1 MKKNRLFS
9 LIAMALAVLMVFTAC
24 GSAATTQTIATESKS
39 TGSVETAAVNEDAS
53 SAEPVTITYCNFNS
67 SGGNEETLAKMVA
80 AFEEEH
86 PNIKVEVETIGY
98 DDYFTQMQTRVAGG
112 TAPDCY
118 EMNIENFAAYA
129 NKGILAE
136 ITGVDVSG
144 LNETALGAFNVDGK
158 QYGLPESFSNVV
170 LIYNK
175 DLFDQAGVAYPTNDW
190 TQDDLQAAAEKIR
203 ALGDDIFGIWQPITY
218 NEFFKVVAQYG
229 GALLN
234 EDKTEFTINSPENL
248 AAATAL
254 VDRVLVSNVQ
264 PNAVQQGGMGDWD
277 MFMSGRL
284 GMIPTGIWA
293 FQTFTDGCDFEW
305 DIVVEPGSTQKAT
318 HFFSNCVVMNP
329 DTKYPTEVATWLAWL
344 ASSTTSA
351 DIRLEAGWDLPAL
364 KDLNA
369 LSSYLDITPPDNRE
383 AVFESLDYLVMPPV
397 IEDYA
402 LMSDIIS
409 QKLAAAADGTITV
422 QEALDQAQAEC
433 EAQITLD

>member
-1 MKKNRLFS
+1 ML
-9 LIAMALAVLMVFTAC
+9 TAC
-24 GSAATTQTIATESKS
+24 GQTAGTESEAPVAAS
-39 TGSVETAAVNEDAS
+39 TEQEATDNH
-53 SAEPVTITYCNFNS
+53 AEPVTITYCNFNA
-67 SGGNEETLAKMVA
+67 SGGNEETLQRMVE
-80 AFEEEH
+80 AFQTEY
-86 PNIKVEVETIGY
+86 PNITVEVETIGY

-118 EMNIENFAAYA
+118 ELNIENFAAYA
-129 NKGILAE
+129 NKGMLAE
-136 ITGVDVSG
+136 IAGVDVSG
-144 LNETALGAFNVDGK
+144 LNDTALGAFNVNGK

-175 DLFDQAGVAYPTNDW
+175 DLFDQAGVDYPTDDW
-190 TQDDLQAAAEKIR
+190 TQDDLQNAAEKIR
-203 ALGDDIFGIWQPITY
+203 SLGEDIYGIWQPITY

-234 EDKTEFTINSPENL
+234 EDKTEFTINSAENVK
-248 AAATAL
+248 AAQTL

-293 FQTFTDGCDFEW
+293 FQTFTEGCDFAW
-305 DIVVEPGSTQKAT
+305 DIVVEPGSTAKAT

-329 DTKYPTEVATWLAWL
+329 ETEYPEEVATWLAWL
-344 ASSTTSA
+344 TASTASA

-364 KDLNA
+364 KDMEA
-369 LSSYLDITPPDNRE
+369 LSGYLEVTPPENRQ
-383 AVFESLDYLVMPPV
+383 AVFKSLDYLVMPPV

-402 LMSDIIS
+402 LMSDIIG
-409 QKLAAAADGTITV
+409 QKLAAAADGTLTV

-433 EAQITLD
+433 EAQITLK